1 MLRLYSKSDSKEFL
15 KQGYEMKP
23 NLVKLGRELK
33 ENRIVLMIVEPEDFY
48 RKVLDTAVVLSHN
61 FNKIC
66 YITITRP
73 YELLKDV
80 LIKKDVDTKKFFFI
94 DFVTERASKYGEDVE
109 FVSPNNL
116 TDFGIAFS
124 KAIEE
129 IHVDSSIFD
138 NVSPLLVYNS
148 ENDVLKFLISMIGR
162 ARDNKILLVLIL
174 LKTEREVNFAKEL
187 FIFVDK
193 VL

>member
-1 MLRLYSKSDSKEFL
+1 
-15 KQGYEMKP
+15 MKP